1 MSQNIEKS
9 KIKSDKLIP
18 KLGLMHFSFLLFS
31 FSMVFAKAAS
41 NCEKLDFSSISF
53 ILLSILFLGWYAI
66 LWQMVLKR
74 SSLTVAYSNKAVVYL
89 WMLLWS
95 FLFFKE
101 GVTLFNILGVMI
113 ITAGVIKMVSDD

>member
-1 MSQNIEKS
+1 MSPDIEIS
-9 KIKSDKLIP
+9 KIKSDKLVF

-41 NCEKLDFSSISF
+41 NYESICFGSVSF
-53 ILLSILFLGWYAI
+53 FLLSMLFLGIYAI

-74 SSLTVAYSNKAVVYL
+74 SSLTFAYSNKAVVYL

-95 FLFFKE
+95 LLFFKE
-101 GVTLFNILGVMI
+101 AVTLFNILGVMI